1 MAINAGDAQNWIFYW
16 WVSYLCNLHL
26 CTKPWW
32 FTLSLLIHHQLRSPT
47 NSCCF
52 IIFNLKNSTRMVP
65 FLKFAVFFLSKFPG
79 FNTSIAL
86 VRTTFFVFCFLLRPI
101 YIWFSGLKKSNIVRR
116 QIEGR
121 KGFLFP
127 TSKKAETSTVT
138 WGSLCYLFREKVQV
152 VFIWSSTF
160 SRRIWP
166 LVVEYKKRTTQ
177 EYSLIAIQSFASSSN
192 ETIKSPSKF

>member
-1 MAINAGDAQNWIFYW
+1 M
-16 WVSYLCNLHL
+16 
-26 CTKPWW
+26 
-32 FTLSLLIHHQLRSPT
+32 RSPT

-52 IIFNLKNSTRMVP
+52 IIFKLKNSTRLVP

-79 FNTSIAL
+79 FNNSIAL

-138 WGSLCYLFREKVQV
+138 RGSLCYLFLTIKRGRPRNIPLLLFSPLHRQV
-152 VFIWSSTF
+152 TK
-160 SRRIWP
+160 
-166 LVVEYKKRTTQ
+166 L
-177 EYSLIAIQSFASSSN
+177 LNLHQSFKVFKYSN
-192 ETIKSPSKF
+192 YYFFFSFAHVFSTSFLFIPNVYFQVKL